1 MGGWERLFI
10 RWGLNRENTVILL
23 QTLRTAFHIH
33 LQGHSR
39 LTSGFNAWPQLI
51 TFGMF
56 LKPMHC
62 PPQLPVAMKAG
73 LSLNLYRSFPLPVM
87 QLTST
92 DLNTER
98 AVKETNKLGGRLTS
112 LSTGN

>member
-1 MGGWERLFI
+1 MGGAVYTQ
-10 RWGLNRENTVILL
+10 GLNRENTVILL
-23 QTLRTAFHIH
+23 QILRTACHIH
-33 LQGHSR
+33 LQGHNR
-39 LTSGFNAWPQLI
+39 LTSGFNAWPQSM

-62 PPQLPVAMKAG
+62 PRQLPVAMKAG

-87 QLTST
+87 QLTPT

-98 AVKETNKLGGRLTS
+98 AAKETKQSWRTFDIVINR
-112 LSTGN
+112 